1 MRKTAQKPARQEPP
15 RLLKGWKAIGEY
27 LGVGASEAERWA
39 AKHGMPVSKAG
50 RGIVADEQELR
61 EWIAKQSHMPGP
73 AIVLNREADIA
84 EALQESIASV
94 RRHKR
99 RQSG

>member
-1 MRKTAQKPARQEPP
+1 MRRTAKKRVQQEPP
-15 RLLKGWKAIGEY
+15 RILKGWKAIGEY

-39 AKHGMPVSKAG
+39 AGLGMPVSKVG
-50 RGIVADEQELR
+50 RGIVASEQELR

-84 EALQESIASV
+84 EALKESISSV
-94 RRHKR
+94 RRQKR
-99 RQSG
+99 KQ